1 MKKLLVS
8 LMALSVLSFGAAA
21 NAGSISS
28 ALNNAA
34 NKINQKE
41 QQLTNSQKEAAK
53 KTGTASKRNPKTK
66 RG

>member
-34 NKINQKE
+34 NKINQKR
-41 QQLTNSQKEAAK
+41 TTIN
-53 KTGTASKRNPKTK
+53 
-66 RG
+66 